1 MNAVFTPGETVVYM
15 QKSTILEGPMET
27 QLIDILP
34 QPASNLNPP
43 SAFQGTVATE
53 DSRRSDIRLHG
64 KFSSTVEKFA
74 CLAAPRFVRSGV
86 VTLISMLLMSV
97 SAQAQSVFSVWQNV
111 GTTSPAQ
118 SVTVTTTVSGT
129 VSKVEVLSVGVS
141 GTEFA
146 KGGGSS
152 TCESA
157 SLAAGGAC
165 TESVTFT
172 PAYPGRRIGAV
183 VLVAANGSVLGTGYV
198 SGTGQGGLA
207 VLTPG
212 NTISVAGVYRSW
224 TSTLDGVPAT
234 SANLDQPSS
243 IALDG
248 AGNMYIADSAHN
260 KIRMVCFS
268 SSSAT
273 ISGTSCS
280 GAGIITTIAGTGD
293 AGYSGDGSVAS
304 ASNVTLNGPS
314 GVGLDGA
321 GNLYIA
327 DTGNNVV
334 REISAITGLINTV
347 AGNGAAGF
355 QGDSQLAS
363 ASTVELNSPQGVTAD
378 AAGNLYIA
386 DTSNQRIRRV
396 DAVTGI
402 ITTAVGN
409 GDPSGLGDGKGT
421 YSGDLGPAI
430 DAGLSLPYAVAFD
443 IYGNMLI
450 PDSANHRIRAVAAVN
465 GVLTPNS
472 IISTLAGTG
481 TPGSGCQNGQTDQQA
496 LNTPSGIA
504 VDAASNLYISDT
516 QNSCIRKVNS
526 TTNTMTTIA
535 VNNASAISLNGTL
548 DAAQVY
554 APIGIVVDGSG
565 NVYYADRFFMLVDE
579 IQSTT
584 AVLNYTL
591 SPVRQGDQSAPQIQ
605 TVENDGNATLSIEL
619 TSITP
624 DINSAV
630 DAETTTC
637 SPIPYAVTEDGDC
650 VVGGVFA
657 PSTTLNPSNLPN
669 PLLANISV
677 TSNTQNSQLGI
688 VLVGIAQ
695 PVNSTTISLASN
707 PNPSDFG
714 ALVTLTATVSTGA
727 NTGTLTGTVTFTDTF
742 NGVTTNLGPAIAVN
756 GSGIATWQV
765 NTLAVGVH
773 VLSASYNGDD
783 THLASQTPATVTQ
796 TVYELSQT
804 RVVTSGSPSLLGQPV
819 TFTATVS
826 SSGGGNVPLS
836 GTVTFTDSAAVLANN
851 TVNLNNGS
859 AQYTANA
866 LVQGLNTITATFTPT
881 ANSQVQG
888 SSGQVVQT
896 VQAVASLA
904 LASGPSPSTFGT
916 PVTLTVSVPTVG
928 TVAATGKVTISIVP
942 TAQPGNTITQTV
954 TLAGNPAGGNISIS
968 TLPVGT
974 YTITA
979 TYPGD
984 SNYSQATSASVSQTV
999 IAVQTT
1005 TALAANPNPAIAGKP
1020 VALTATVTASQ
1031 GTVTPTGTV
1040 TFVDTFNGANTNLGI
1055 ATLAAN
1061 GTASINPSFAKGSHS
1076 IVATYSGNADD
1087 NTSNATLVLIVNP
1100 AITTTAVTADPNP
1113 ATVKSPITFT
1123 ATVTGNGVTPTG
1135 SVNFLVNGTVSLG
1148 TGSLNA
1154 GGTAQISNAS
1164 LAAGT
1169 YQITAVYAGD
1179 ANNAGSTSAAI
1190 SLIVGT
1196 IPTVTDLT
1204 GASTTGATVQMVLV
1218 STVQDKGAA
1227 SVTPTGTVTF
1237 TNGNTTIGSATLNA
1251 DGVASLTPDLAS
1263 GSYNIVATY
1272 SGDALHGP
1280 SSSVAVPI
1288 SSTGQSFSIGVTPA
1302 SVTVV
1307 ASQSATVTVSLSS
1320 ISGFTDKIS
1329 LGCVGLP
1336 AGVNC
1341 HFSNITVP
1349 LPSNGSGTAQ
1359 LTIDTND
1366 PLGGGTSAMSKHPG
1380 KPNTELAGLCL
1391 PFSLFLGVIVWKFR
1405 KRNARLLS
1413 MVLIFVLTGAAMLA
1427 TGCGGS
1433 FTQSTAAPGTYVIQI
1448 TGVGTQSN
1456 VTQYEPFTLII
1467 TK

>member
-1 MNAVFTPGETVVYM
+1 M
-15 QKSTILEGPMET
+15 QKLTVLEGPMQTEV
-27 QLIDILP
+27 IDILP
-34 QPASNLNPP
+34 QLASGVNPCSTISGTAKTETSHKWSILFQRNCAPA
-43 SAFQGTVATE
+43 T
-53 DSRRSDIRLHG
+53 
-64 KFSSTVEKFA
+64 KKFA
-74 CLAAPRFVRSGV
+74 RPAVPRFVRNGAV
-86 VTLISMLLMSV
+86 ALISMLLMAV
-97 SAQAQSVFSVWQNV
+97 GAQAQSVFSAWQNV

-118 SVTVTTTVSGT
+118 SVTVTASVAGSA
-129 VSKVEVLSVGVS
+129 SKVEVFSVGVS
-141 GTEFA
+141 GQDFA

-157 SLAAGGAC
+157 ILSAGSTC
-165 TESVTFT
+165 TESVTFA

-183 VLVAANGSVLGTGYV
+183 VLVGSNGNVLGTGYV

-212 NTISVAGVYRSW
+212 NTISVAGVYRTW
-224 TSTLDGVPAT
+224 TSTKDGIPAT
-234 SANLDQPSS
+234 SANLDQPSGVV
-243 IALDG
+243 LDG

-280 GAGIITTIAGTGD
+280 GAGIITTVAGAGD
-293 AGYSGDGSVAS
+293 AGYTGDGSKAS

-314 GVGLDGA
+314 GIGLDGA

-334 REISAITGLINTV
+334 REISATTGIITTV
-347 AGNGAAGF
+347 AGDGTEGYGGDGSVATAAG
-355 QGDSQLAS
+355 
-363 ASTVELNSPQGVTAD
+363 VELNSPAGVTAD
-378 AAGNLYIA
+378 SAGNIYIA

-402 ITTAVGN
+402 ISTAVGN

-430 DAGLSLPYAVAFD
+430 SAGLSLPYAVAFD

-450 PDSANHRIRAVAAVN
+450 PDSANNRIRAVKAVN

-481 TPGSGCQNGQTDQQA
+481 SPGSGCPNGVTDEQA

-504 VDAASNLYISDT
+504 LDAASNLYISDT
-516 QNSCIRKVNS
+516 QDSCIRKVNS

-535 VNNASAISLNGTL
+535 INGATAITLNGIP
-548 DAAQVY
+548 DNVQVY
-554 APIGIVVDGSG
+554 APTGIVVDGSG
-565 NVYYADRFFMLVDE
+565 NVYYADRFYMLVDE

-584 AVLNYTL
+584 AVLNYSQT
-591 SPVRQGDQSAPQIQ
+591 PVRQGDQSAPQTQ

-624 DINSAV
+624 DLNSAV

-637 SPIPYAVTEDGDC
+637 SPIPYALTEDGDC

-657 PSTTLNPSNLPN
+657 PSTTLNPATLPN

-677 TSNTQNSQLGI
+677 TDNTSNSPLGI
-688 VLVGIAQ
+688 VLVGTPQA
-695 PVNSTTISLASN
+695 VNSTTISLASN

-727 NTGTLTGTVTFTDTF
+727 NTGNLTGSVTFTDTF
-742 NGVTTNLGPAIAVN
+742 NGNTTNLGPAVAVN
-756 GSGIATWQV
+756 GSGVATWQV

-773 VLSASYNGDD
+773 LLSASYSGDN

-796 TVYELSQT
+796 TVYEQSQT
-804 RVVTSGSPSLLGQPV
+804 SVVTSGSPSILGQPV
-819 TFTATVS
+819 TFTATVAA
-826 SSGGGNVPLS
+826 SGGGNVPVS

-851 TVNLNNGS
+851 TINLNNGS
-859 AQYTANA
+859 AQYTTNA
-866 LVQGLNTITATFTPT
+866 LVQGANTITATFTPA
-881 ANSQVQG
+881 ANAQIQG

-904 LASGPSPSTFGT
+904 LASGPSPSIFGT

-928 TVAATGKVTISIVP
+928 LVAATGKVTISIVP
-942 TAQPGNTITQTV
+942 TAPGGQTITQTV
-954 TLAGNPAGGNISIS
+954 TLAGNPAGGNAVIS

-974 YTITA
+974 YTIAA

-984 SNYSQATSASVSQTV
+984 NNYSQATSASVSQTV
-999 IAVQTT
+999 IAVQTA
-1005 TALAANPNPAIAGKP
+1005 TAIVANPNPGIAGKP
-1020 VALTATVTASQ
+1020 VALTATVTAAQ

-1040 TFVDTFNGANTNLGI
+1040 TFLDTFNGTTTTLGTAI
-1055 ATLAAN
+1055 LAAN
-1061 GTASINPSFAKGSHS
+1061 GTASVNPSLAKGSHS

-1087 NTSNATLVLIVNP
+1087 NTSNATLVLIVN
-1100 AITTTAVTADPNP
+1100 AATNTVTVGANPNP
-1113 ATVKSPITFT
+1113 ATVKSNITFT
-1123 ATVTGNGVTPTG
+1123 AKVTSDGGAPTGN
-1135 SVNFLVNGTVSLG
+1135 VNFLANGTIALG
-1148 TGSLNA
+1148 TASLNGA
-1154 GGTAQISNAS
+1154 GTAQVVNAT
-1164 LAAGT
+1164 LGAGT

-1179 ANNAGSTSAAI
+1179 TDNAGAASAAI
-1190 SLIVGT
+1190 SVIVGT
-1196 IPTVTDLT
+1196 IPTATDLT
-1204 GASTTGATVQMVLV
+1204 GASTAGPNSQTVLV
-1218 STVQDKGAA
+1218 SSVQDKGGA

-1237 TNGNTTIGSATLNA
+1237 TNGNTTIGSATVNA
-1251 DGVASLTPDLAS
+1251 DGVASLTPDLGS

-1272 SGDALHGP
+1272 SGDALHSP

-1288 SSTGQSFSIGVTPA
+1288 SGAGQWFSIGVTPA
-1302 SVTVV
+1302 AVTVV
-1307 ASQSATVTVSLSS
+1307 ESQSATVTVNLNS

-1341 HFSNITVP
+1341 HFSNIIVP
-1349 LPSNGSGTAQ
+1349 LAANGSGTAQ
-1359 LTIDTND
+1359 LTIDTNN
-1366 PLGGGTSAMSKHPG
+1366 PLGGGTSAMNKQAG
-1380 KPNTELAGLCL
+1380 KPDANLAGLFL
-1391 PFSLFLGVIVWKFR
+1391 PLSLFLGVIVWKFR
-1405 KRNARLLS
+1405 KRNAHLLS
-1413 MVLIFVLTGAAMLA
+1413 MVLVLVLTGAAMLA
-1427 TGCGGS
+1427 TGCGAS
-1433 FTQSTAAPGTYVIQI
+1433 FTQSTAAPGTYILQV

-1456 VTQYEPFTLII
+1456 VTQYQPVTLII